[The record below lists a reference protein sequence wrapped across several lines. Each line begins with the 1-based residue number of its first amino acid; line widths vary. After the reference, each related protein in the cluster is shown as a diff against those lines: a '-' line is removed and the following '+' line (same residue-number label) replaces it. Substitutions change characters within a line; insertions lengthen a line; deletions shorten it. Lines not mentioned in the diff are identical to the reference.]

1 MKPGWPDHKEVL
13 QGVLFHW
20 DLRDISAFEPGAPC
34 VVCLAFLF
42 DSSGNSLYTRG
53 NCSRQEGCYVHVM
66 EKLRLHSSAVAT
78 VDVAGAL
85 DVQVDAHHV
94 HVDVADGTYVSLWC
108 GGYT

>member
-1 MKPGWPDHKEVL
+1 
-13 QGVLFHW
+13 
-20 DLRDISAFEPGAPC
+20 
-34 VVCLAFLF
+34 
-42 DSSGNSLYTRG
+42 
-53 NCSRQEGCYVHVM
+53 M